1 MKKLLIIAAGL
12 LTCSFCSENIVA
24 QTILAQREQTVR
36 SSDNERLQDL
46 IHRYNLE
53 WSAAGYRIMSYS
65 EFKSLKPLPADIMAR
80 FHQNFQRY
88 SNKEYGGEST
98 TFVIYKRETGGIW
111 YELQVLEDTAGQAF
125 PNKYTQADGYFK

>member
-1 MKKLLIIAAGL
+1 MKKIVVIAGCLFVGL
-12 LTCSFCSENIVA
+12 FFSENVSA
-24 QTILAQREQTVR
+24 QFVQEQQEQTVG
-36 SSDNERLQDL
+36 STDNERLQDL

-98 TFVIYKRETGGIW
+98 TFVIYKQFAGYTS
-111 YELQVLEDTAGQAF
+111 YELQVLEDTAGDAF
-125 PNKYTQADGYFK
+125 PNKYTPADRYLY